1 MPHSSRTILIVD
13 TELEGHHVLWLT
25 MVVEALRELDCRI
38 VMLVHPNQVEVA
50 RRMQELAPGLPS
62 AITLIGS
69 TLRKR
74 AGLAQYWKQILAIF
88 EAHRCTDLIL
98 NNFDTIASSQFRLAC
113 LGFRPPQPLKG
124 RISVIYHRPRPL
136 DAGQR
141 GLGNAW
147 KRLGWRSLGKGNWFR
162 HIWLLDQYL
171 VEELQQQGVHNCS
184 FIPDPCRI
192 AESSSQPP
200 EIAALDA
207 SRTYLL
213 QYGVG
218 DERKGSALLLQ
229 ALQQATDERLHLWIA
244 GKQKTPEVR
253 KLASELVA
261 QGKATLIDRY
271 ILDSEERWLFEH
283 CTWVMLPYLS
293 HYGSSNLLS
302 KAAHFEKPVIA
313 SDFHLI
319 GKNVVNNRLG
329 LVFKDRNADSL
340 TEVLDQAPGRAAD
353 ISREAL
359 RQFGDRSSLL
369 NFRRAITQV
378 WRESAA

>member
-1 MPHSSRTILIVD
+1 MTHSSRTILIVD

-25 MVVEALRELDCRI
+25 MVAEALRELGCRI
-38 VMLVHPNQVEVA
+38 VVLVHPNQVEVA

-124 RISVIYHRPRPL
+124 RISVIYHRPRSL

-147 KRLGWRSLGKGNWFR
+147 KRLGWRSLAKENWFR

-171 VEELQQQGVHNCS
+171 VEELQRQGVHNCS

-200 EIAALDA
+200 EISALDA

-218 DERKGSALLLQ
+218 DERKGSVLLLQ
-229 ALQQATDERLHLWIA
+229 ALQQARDERLHLWIA
-244 GKQKTPEVR
+244 GKQKNPEVR

-261 QGKATLIDRY
+261 QGKATILDRY

-283 CTWVMLPYLS
+283 CICPITG
-293 HYGSSNLLS
+293 HRTCFQKQRTS
-302 KAAHFEKPVIA
+302 K
-313 SDFHLI
+313 S
-319 GKNVVNNRLG
+319 
-329 LVFKDRNADSL
+329 
-340 TEVLDQAPGRAAD
+340 
-353 ISREAL
+353 
-359 RQFGDRSSLL
+359 RSSPVT
-369 NFRRAITQV
+369 FI
-378 WRESAA
+378 